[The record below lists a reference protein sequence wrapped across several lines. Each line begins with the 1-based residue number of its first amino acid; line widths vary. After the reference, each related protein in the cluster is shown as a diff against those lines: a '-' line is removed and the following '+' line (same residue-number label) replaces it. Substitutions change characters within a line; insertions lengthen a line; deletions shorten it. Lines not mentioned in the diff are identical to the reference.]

1 MGKKINPK
9 VFRQVTTFTSPS
21 RWFATRNQ
29 YAALLKE
36 DVLIRRFLKK
46 KFRDAGVSRVDIE
59 RSTPEQTTIIIH
71 TSKPGVVIGR
81 GGALIEETKKELKKT
96 LFGSKKMQIQ
106 MSIQEVRDADISAEL
121 IYQGIRD
128 QLEARVPFRRAMKRS
143 IEQVMR
149 AGALGA
155 RIQVSGRLNGADIA
169 RTEKVNRG
177 RLPLHTLR
185 AKIDYSRGVAQT
197 MYGIIGVKVWV
208 YTGDSFGDDVAE
220 EEAVAGKRTHRS
232 NGRTGGGSDTRRRS
246 ATTAGRTAAGATRA
260 KATAKPSGEAGKTTL
275 RKKADI
281 EKTA

>member
-21 RWFATRNQ
+21 RWFANRNQ

-81 GGALIEETKKELKKT
+81 GGALIEETKKELKKL

-208 YTGDSFGDDVAE
+208 YTGDSFGDEPAE
-220 EEAVAGKRTHRS
+220 EVTATKRSHRS
-232 NGRTGGGSDTRRRS
+232 EGRGASRSAGDTRNRRP
-246 ATTAGRTAAGATRA
+246 ANRTAAGATRT
-260 KATAKPSGEAGKTTL
+260 KAAVKSTGEAGKTVL

-281 EKTA
+281 EKTV

>member
-59 RSTPEQTTIIIH
+59 RSAPEQTTIIIH

-81 GGALIEETKKELKKT
+81 GGSLIEDTKKELKKA
-96 LFGSKKMQIQ
+96 LFGSTKMQIQ
-106 MSIQEVRDADISAEL
+106 MSIQEVRDADVSAEL

-208 YTGDSFGDDVAE
+208 YTGDSFGDEPAE
-220 EEAVAGKRTHRS
+220 ETAATGKRNHRS
-232 NGRTGGGSDTRRRS
+232 DGRAGARPAGDTRNRRPAS
-246 ATTAGRTAAGATRA
+246 RTAAGATRT
-260 KATAKPSGEAGKTTL
+260 KGATKSTGEAGKTVL